1 MTIPPEIL
9 IPAIVSMVL
18 AFVAH
23 FVSIMM
29 QGRSNKHDFSVKTVD
44 TLEKELSRA
53 RESLSTERKENR
65 ILADSNTDLR
75 GIRYRLEADLEIA
88 KEQIVDLRKK
98 NEDANSEIKDLK
110 ESLFQTNAEI
120 AFLKQ
125 RVEELE
131 ANLSD

>member
-9 IPAIVSMVL
+9 IPAIVSIVL

-44 TLEKELSRA
+44 TLEKELSRV
-53 RESLSTERKENR
+53 RDSLAAERKENR

-75 GIRYRLEADLEIA
+75 GIRYRLEADLERA
-88 KEQIVDLRKK
+88 KEQIDELRQK
-98 NEDANSEIKDLK
+98 NEESNTEIRDLK
-110 ESLFQTNAEI
+110 EKLFQTDAEV

-131 ANLSD
+131 SNLSE

>member
-9 IPAIVSMVL
+9 IPAIVSIVL

-44 TLEKELSRA
+44 TLEKELSRV
-53 RESLSTERKENR
+53 RDSLSAERKENR

-75 GIRYRLEADLEIA
+75 GIRYRLEADLERA
-88 KEQIVDLRKK
+88 KEQIDELRQK
-98 NEDANSEIKDLK
+98 NEASSTEIRDLK
-110 ESLFQTNAEI
+110 EKLFQTDAEV

-125 RVEELE
+125 RVGELE
-131 ANLSD
+131 DSLSE

>member
-9 IPAIVSMVL
+9 IPAIVSIIL

-44 TLEKELSRA
+44 TLEKELSRV
-53 RESLSTERKENR
+53 RDSLASERKENR

-75 GIRYRLEADLEIA
+75 GIRYRLEADLERA
-88 KEQIVDLRKK
+88 KEQIDELRQK
-98 NEDANSEIKDLK
+98 NEESNTEIRDLK
-110 ESLFQTNAEI
+110 EKLFQTDAEVT
-120 AFLKQ
+120 FLKQ

-131 ANLSD
+131 SNLSE